1 MAIMLLVR
9 DHSLSYDTRLTDV
22 FPDFPGY
29 GRSITIRS
37 LLTHTSGLPDYED
50 LLPQLSPQMRPERKG
65 QISDTGVLALL
76 RQATTKF
83 QPGTRWAYSNSGYV
97 LLGEVVARV
106 SHEPFHRFLHNH
118 IFAPL
123 GMDNT
128 IAYIKGT
135 NAVLNRAYGHSKQ
148 GGVWLETD
156 QDAASA
162 TLGDGGVYSSLTDLA
177 KWDDE
182 LTRHSLL
189 SEEEMQPALLP
200 VAVPKADPTGVS
212 NEPAAYGFGWFL
224 NPYKSHLRM
233 WHYGETIGFRT
244 FIQRFTRNH
253 LTVIILCNRSDLNPT
268 ALGERVSDLFFSH
281 EPLPR

>member
-1 MAIMLLVR
+1 MLLVR

-29 GRSITIRS
+29 GRSITIHS
-37 LLTHTSGLPDYED
+37 LLSHTSGLPDYED
-50 LLPQLSPQMRPERKG
+50 LLPQLPPQMRPERKG
-65 QISDTGVLALL
+65 QINDAGVLALL

-106 SHEPFHRFLHNH
+106 SHEPFHRFLHDH

-135 NAVLNRAYGHSKQ
+135 NAVLSRAYGHSKQ

-156 QDAASA
+156 QDATSA
-162 TLGDGGVYSSLTDLA
+162 TLGDGGVYSSLTDLS

-200 VAVPKADPTGVS
+200 VAVPKANPTGVS
-212 NEPAAYGFGWFL
+212 TEPAAYGFGWFL
-224 NPYKSHLRM
+224 NPYKGHLRM

-268 ALGERVSDLFFSH
+268 ALGERVSDLFFPH
-281 EPLPR
+281 EALPR